1 MTCTSHAHFQG
12 CPKQFPSITSLLVHH
27 SVMPEMLPCPL
38 SLNRYNPTFRPTEGE
53 EGGEGDEGGS
63 SGGDYL
69 DLDRDYEVI
78 SQLRRGL
85 MLCGERDHDDHDY

>member
-1 MTCTSHAHFQG
+1 MHVAYSSLQG

-38 SLNRYNPTFRPTEGE
+38 SLNRYNPTFRPTEDV
-53 EGGEGDEGGS
+53 EGDEGGGGD
-63 SGGDYL
+63 GGDYL

-85 MLCGERDHDDHDY
+85 MLRDGGETDPRDEHIY

>member
-1 MTCTSHAHFQG
+1 
-12 CPKQFPSITSLLVHH
+12 
-27 SVMPEMLPCPL
+27 MPEMLPCPL

-53 EGGEGDEGGS
+53 GDEGSGGGGG
-63 SGGDYL
+63 GGDYL

-85 MLCGERDHDDHDY
+85 MLCEEEVEGNGCETVPQGEHIY